1 MYVCCLCVIPY
12 YIYTTTRFTS
22 FAKVKV
28 IIKAEEGIA
37 VLCHLSLFSG
47 ANLIQFFY
55 SAKQKSDFFCLSAT
69 KSYFPTHRRR
79 RSPVLKRANN
89 KADGPY
95 FTSKKSLSLRTKAF
109 YTPDKSLF
117 YGIQNYFQVM
127 KIYNQ
132 ALKINYQALKI
143 YFLSL
148 IIILDAV
155 SGCFRCRIRIFYMPQ
170 ENVLFP
176 IGDYFAARRYNK
188 YV

>member
-69 KSYFPTHRRR
+69 KSYFRTHRRR
-79 RSPVLKRANN
+79 RSPVVKRAKN
-89 KADGPY
+89 KATGPY

-109 YTPDKSLF
+109 YTPDKSLS
-117 YGIQNYFQVM
+117 YSIQNYFQAL

-143 YFLSL
+143 YFQSL
-148 IIILDAV
+148 IIVLDAV
-155 SGCFRCRIRIFYMPQ
+155 SGYFICRKKMFCSR
-170 ENVLFP
+170 
-176 IGDYFAARRYNK
+176 
-188 YV
+188 